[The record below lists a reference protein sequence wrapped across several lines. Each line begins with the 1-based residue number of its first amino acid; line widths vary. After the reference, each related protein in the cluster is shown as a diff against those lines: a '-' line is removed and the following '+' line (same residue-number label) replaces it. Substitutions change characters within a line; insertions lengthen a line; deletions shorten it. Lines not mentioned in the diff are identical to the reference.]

1 MVSLLPLLYL
11 AGIVAVVMMWRGIWG
26 LGDLYLWPK
35 SPKLSYWVSFVAGLI
50 VIVIIVLLLDVRVQV

>member
-35 SPKLSYWVSFVAGLI
+35 NPKLSYWVSFVAGLV
-50 VIVIIVLLLDVRVQV
+50 VIVIIVLLLDVRV